1 MKKKIISILLAT
13 MLVTSIFTGC
23 SKAKSATKEITDHN
37 NPIIAEDYEYGMKAN
52 TVASRKVYNGANV
65 SNEAGASTSASTDQ
79 SKNPINDDGDDSE
92 DIKYNPESRM
102 LIRTVN
108 MQVETTELDKVK
120 SNIESNVKAQLG
132 YIESSNIS
140 GTGKNKNLRTLSY
153 TIRIPADKLDIFIGL
168 VGNSCTVISS
178 SEKATDV
185 TMQYVDTKARV
196 ESLRVEYNQLLA
208 LLKEA
213 KELDGIIELQNRLS
227 EVRYQI
233 ESYES
238 KLRVLKNQVSYSTL
252 NLTVREVLKET
263 EIEPA
268 HEPTY
273 GERVAKQFE
282 QMLKNTKN
290 FFEGLGLAII
300 ACLPGIIFLGINA
313 IIIVV
318 IIKSAKKKRRKKIN
332 AAKINEKIIPPISFD
347 NTIRTEGIVPVNEP
361 EPKKEEKKEEFIKF
375 AGDVAMNIDEKP
387 KDIKVANIKPVTDYK
402 EPKYAEEIQAAS
414 ISEEN
419 KNEHTKV
426 GLSGKVVIPEDKQ
439 TKDEK
444 E

>member
-23 SKAKSATKEITDHN
+23 SKAKSAAVNIENHN
-37 NPIIAEDYEYGMKAN
+37 NPIVAEDYEYGL
-52 TVASRKVYNGANV
+52 T
-65 SNEAGASTSASTDQ
+65 SNKTIRSNSASGTVVEPEARTETEDNTSTRDVQ
-79 SKNPINDDGDDSE
+79 NPNINTSK
-92 DIKYNPESRM
+92 RM

-108 MQVETTELDKVK
+108 MSVETKEFDKFK
-120 SNIESNVKAQLG
+120 TDIEVIVGADEG
-132 YIESSNIS
+132 YIESSTLS
-140 GTGKNKNLRTLSY
+140 GTGKNKSLRT
-153 TIRIPADKLDIFIGL
+153 IRYVIRVPSDKLDAL
-168 VGNSCTVISS
+168 LAAVGNGSTILSS
-178 SEKATDV
+178 SEKTTDV
-185 TMQYVDTKARV
+185 TLEYVDTKARI
-196 ESLRVEYNQLLA
+196 ESLRVEYNQLLD
-208 LLKEA
+208 LLKES
-213 KELDGIIELQNRLS
+213 KDLDNIITLQNRLS

-238 KLRVLKNQVSYSTL
+238 RLRVLENQVTYSTL
-252 NLTVREVLKET
+252 SLTVKEVLEET
-263 EIEPA
+263 VIEPA

-300 ACLPGIIFLGINA
+300 AFLPGIIFLGINA

-318 IIKSAKKKRRKKIN
+318 IIKSIKKKRRKKIN
-332 AAKINEKIIPPISFD
+332 AAKINEKIIPPVSFD
-347 NTIRTEGIVPVNEP
+347 NFVRTEGIVPVNEP
-361 EPKKEEKKEEFIKF
+361 EPKKEEKKEELVKF

-414 ISEEN
+414 THEEN
-419 KNEHTKV
+419 KNEYTKV